1 MSFSILALSVK
12 SKFELTFNQLGFDVV
27 LHIGVVI
34 SVHVGEVADKS
45 RVSVKNCLHGC
56 RIALA
61 RLDNGFIGEKSIFHG
76 CASPFPGVAAARQAG
91 YAVPLCCVSVRTVR

>member
-1 MSFSILALSVK
+1 MSFSIPALSVK

-45 RVSVKNCLHGC
+45 GVSVKNCLHGC
-56 RIALA
+56 RVALA